1 MRGNA
6 AEALHALVKRG
17 LDVFVPFGSGHPFD
31 LAVYVPGAGFLRVQ
45 CKRGWPLRGCVV
57 FNVDA
62 VAASEGRLRL
72 EPTRN
77 NQKRGIRF
85 ATEFEIGAWTEDRLA
100 GLVAATRAPAA

>member
-1 MRGNA
+1 
-6 AEALHALVKRG
+6 
-17 LDVFVPFGSGHPFD
+17 
-31 LAVYVPGAGFLRVQ
+31 
-45 CKRGWPLRGCVV
+45 
-57 FNVDA
+57 
-62 VAASEGRLRL
+62 LRL